1 MSVSVERL
9 TKAYLKIKAKRSELS
24 AQFKEADEELSS
36 QQDRIKKA
44 LLDYCKDQNVESVKT
59 SEGTFYRSVRT
70 KYWTSDWS
78 SMYKFIIDNNLPEFF
93 SKSLNQT
100 NVKQF
105 LEDNPEKVPAGLN
118 VESEYVISVRKSK

>member
-59 SEGTFYRSVRT
+59 AEGTFYRSVRT